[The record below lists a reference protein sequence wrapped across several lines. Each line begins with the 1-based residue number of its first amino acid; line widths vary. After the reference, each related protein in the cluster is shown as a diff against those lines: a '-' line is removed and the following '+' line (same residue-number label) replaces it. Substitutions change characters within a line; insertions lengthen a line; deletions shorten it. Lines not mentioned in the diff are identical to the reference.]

1 MEKLECYG
9 VQDKELE
16 WFKNYLFDRH
26 IRVCFDGV
34 LSEKRSVFT
43 GVPQGSNLGPLLF
56 VIFFNDIT
64 ENLIHSK
71 IVIYADNTVI
81 FCETK
86 KLDEIEICLNADLQ
100 NLHSWFK
107 ENELLLNLKPG
118 KTEVLSFGT
127 SKRLSMLQREIE
139 IKIMNQPINVTNS
152 YKYLG
157 VEIDHSLDLNSH
169 FERTMTTK
177 MTTRLRLLNR
187 MRTFLTTE
195 AALTAVTMLIVPL
208 FTYCCLLKPVFNQM
222 QTNRIKSF
230 ERRTQEIIAAG
241 EPLNCNVNLLDC
253 GKHRVCEFVQDVL
266 LGNVKPPLNDYF
278 TVANTKA
285 NTRYKNLFMHVPKVK
300 LGYGKRSIRFMGAK
314 IFNDLPIN
322 IRKKYKDT
330 NFKDRLKKHNF

>member
-1 MEKLECYG
+1 M
-9 VQDKELE
+9 
-16 WFKNYLFDRH
+16 
-26 IRVCFDGV
+26 
-34 LSEKRSVFT
+34 
-43 GVPQGSNLGPLLF
+43 
-56 VIFFNDIT
+56 
-64 ENLIHSK
+64 
-71 IVIYADNTVI
+71 I
-81 FCETK
+81 FCESK
-86 KLDEIEICLNADLQ
+86 KLEEIEICLNADLKT
-100 NLHSWFK
+100 LHPWFK

-157 VEIDHSLDLNSH
+157 VKIDHSPDLNSH
-169 FERTMTTK
+169 FERTYKK

-187 MRTFLTTE
+187 MRTFLTAE
-195 AALTAVTMLIVPL
+195 AALTAVNMLIVPL

-230 ERRTQEIIAAG
+230 ERHTQEIIAAE

-253 GKHRVCEFVQDVL
+253 GKRRACEFVQDVL
-266 LGNVKPPLNDYF
+266 LGNVKPPLDDYF
-278 TVANTKA
+278 TVTNTKV
-285 NTRYKNLFMHVPKVK
+285 NTRNKNLFAHLPKVN
-300 LGYGKRSIRFMGAK
+300 LEYGKQLIRFMGAK

-330 NFKDRLKKHNF
+330 KDLFKKHKF